1 MSELILHQYAM
12 SPFSEKIRTM
22 LGYTGQSWKAV
33 TVREM
38 PPRPDLEPLADGYRK
53 IPVAQIGADVFCD
66 TRTISREIARMS
78 GKPELALE
86 NNSQEVQDF
95 VREVDLQIFLAC
107 IVSSSGGGLLIKL
120 IRNTSIIDAYK
131 FLKDRIEM
139 GKKSKVRSVSP
150 KQAKARVAEHVADLE
165 KRLTRDFLFGDK
177 PCIADFS
184 AYHGLW
190 FVCDVAEKDVLK
202 NAPRVSA
209 WMERIRAFGHGSVEE
224 ISGDQALEVAHAT
237 LPRPLPSSNANGS
250 IGQTV
255 RVAPDDYG
263 REPITGTLVAD
274 DGTSWIIAHEHP
286 RVGTVNIHVPQQG
299 FSLKDR

>member
-12 SPFSEKIRTM
+12 SPFSEKIRVM

-38 PPRPDLEPLADGYRK
+38 PPRPGLEPLADGYRK
-53 IPVAQIGADVFCD
+53 IPVAQIGADIFCD
-66 TRTISREIARMS
+66 TRTISREIARMT

-95 VREVDLQIFLAC
+95 VRQVDLEIFLAC

-120 IRNTSIIDAYK
+120 VRNTSLIDAFK

-139 GKKSKVRSVSP
+139 ARKSRVQSMSP

-165 KRLTRDFLFGDK
+165 TRLEQDFLFGDS

-190 FVCDVAEKDVLK
+190 FVCDVAEKDVLG
-202 NAPRVSA
+202 NAPKVRA
-209 WMERIRAFGHGSVEE
+209 WMDRIRRFGHGIVEE
-224 ISGDQALEVAHAT
+224 ISAEHALDIAHDR
-237 LPRPLPSSNANGS
+237 LPRPLPSSRANEA

-255 RVAPDDYG
+255 RVTPDDYG
-263 REPITGTLVAD
+263 RIPVKGTLVAD
-274 DGTSWIIAHEHP
+274 DGESWVVAHDHP
-286 RVGTVNIHVPQQG
+286 SVGTVNIHLPQQG
-299 FSLKDR
+299 FSLS